1 MVIFHGLGKLSGY
14 QMKEDLLIHSMTS
27 FSAIT
32 LPILEAVQPT
42 VIAEIGAEYGGHS
55 RLLYEWLK
63 QHNGKLLSIDCNPS
77 QTFLDWIA
85 GVKNVVQ
92 HIPQESL
99 NAISTVS
106 NVDIWFVDGDHNWYT
121 VYHELK
127 LIRELNKKQNRNT
140 LIFLHDVCWPWSR
153 RDLYY
158 SPDRIPNDYCHPH
171 TFEGGVTMNN
181 AGMVNGGFQGLG
193 AYAVAL
199 QEGGERNGVL
209 TAVEDFIKEFTG
221 EYCYAHVPAVFGLG
235 VLFNLH
241 HPQAQ
246 EIATI
251 ITPYHNNQLL
261 QLLEVNRLNNYLK
274 VIELQ
279 DNLSAQ
285 SHAMQQAPNQQQTEA
300 IDNDLL
306 SWEKT
311 VISLVDMLDEESD
324 KPDIWE
330 KIGAQLP
337 NDKSKLKQMLSY
349 IHLLLGVPQEPEA
362 LKLLGILEVMGYAK
376 SGNLKLA
383 HKRLELLCASHPD
396 CPLLLAVYT
405 QTFNL
410 SPSLT

>member
-1 MVIFHGLGKLSGY
+1 MDQETTGCS
-14 QMKEDLLIHSMTS
+14 MKRDLLIHSMTS

-32 LPILEAVQPT
+32 LPILEAVQPS
-42 VIAEIGAEYGGHS
+42 VIAEIGAEHGGNT

-63 QHNGKLLSIDCNPS
+63 QHNGKLISIDCNPS
-77 QTFLDWIA
+77 QTFLDWIN
-85 GVKNVVQ
+85 GVNDVVK
-92 HIPQESL
+92 HIPQPSL
-99 NAISTVS
+99 DAISSTN
-106 NVDIWFVDGDHNWYT
+106 NVDVWFIDGDHNWYT

-158 SPDRIPNDYCHPH
+158 SPDRIPENNRHPH
-171 TFEGGVTMNN
+171 TFEGGVTLDNP
-181 AGMVNGGFQGLG
+181 GIVKGGFQSLG

-221 EYCYAHVPAVFGLG
+221 EYCYAHIPAVFGLG

-246 EIATI
+246 EIATLV
-251 ITPYHNNQLL
+251 TPFHNNQLL
-261 QLLEVNRLNNYLK
+261 QLLEVNRLDNYLK

-279 DNLSAQ
+279 DTLAAQ
-285 SHAMQQAPNQQQTEA
+285 AQMMEQIPDQQPSGE
-300 IDNDLL
+300 IDHDLL

-311 VISLVDMLDEESD
+311 VVSLVDMLSEESD
-324 KPDIWE
+324 NPGIWE
-330 KIGAQLP
+330 KVGAQLP
-337 NDKSKLKQMLSY
+337 DDQNQLKQMLNY

-362 LKLLGILEVMGYAK
+362 LKLLGLLEVMGHAK

-383 HKRLELLCASHPD
+383 HKRLESLYASNPD
-396 CPLLLAVYT
+396 CPLLLAAYT